1 MMQGL
6 FYALR
11 ALMKTIQSIAK
22 TTTKTNCMQVLVFKT
37 DIAYKRIAGNV
48 TKKIEKMPGVIR
60 CNIDL
65 LDRDKILRVETT
77 SLMPSQV
84 EQLVQAQGYFCRELE
99 D

>member
-1 MMQGL
+1 
-6 FYALR
+6 
-11 ALMKTIQSIAK
+11 
-22 TTTKTNCMQVLVFKT
+22 MQVLVFKT

-60 CNIDL
+60 CNFDL

-77 SLMPSQV
+77 SLAPSQV
-84 EQLVQAQGYFCRELE
+84 EKLVQAQGYFCRELE